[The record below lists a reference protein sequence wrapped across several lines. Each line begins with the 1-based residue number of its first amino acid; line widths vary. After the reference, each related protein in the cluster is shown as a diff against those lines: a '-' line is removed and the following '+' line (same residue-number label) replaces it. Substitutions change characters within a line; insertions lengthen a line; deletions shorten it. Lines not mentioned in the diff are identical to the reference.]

1 MHECIITISQPNKCC
16 SQYTIIIDSANNL
29 VRYNKCLSA
38 GLIASINIIPIGVVL
53 SCCDIWCTMRCGR
66 GHATESQG
74 QKLEQPEEAIY
85 DEPLET
91 GIDIGDNQAYGHMND
106 NKENL

>member
-1 MHECIITISQPNKCC
+1 
-16 SQYTIIIDSANNL
+16 
-29 VRYNKCLSA
+29 
-38 GLIASINIIPIGVVL
+38 
-53 SCCDIWCTMRCGR
+53 MRCGR

-74 QKLEQPEEAIY
+74 QKLEQLEEAIY